1 MKRALVIAN
10 MLFISAAVLGMDTS
24 NRKESNRAQ
33 RMIRERRISVLDAG
47 NKESFSSR
55 KKKYQEMSAD
65 LLLKIEESKKRGDII
80 YVGSEGNNDQQ
91 ESVSYNQK
99 SEGVERILQV
109 LFEQETG
116 SKADFWSSIRTIADE
131 EIAKL
136 KNS

>member
-24 NRKESNRAQ
+24 NREESNRVQ
-33 RMIRERRISVLDAG
+33 RMIRERRISVPDAG

-55 KKKYQEMSAD
+55 MKKSQEAD
-65 LLLKIEESKKRGDII
+65 LLSKIEESEKRGDMI

-91 ESVSYNQK
+91 ESVSYSQE